1 MKLMMK
7 KFPWLI
13 LLLAPAL
20 AVAAQPR
27 SIALTIQENGHVQVS
42 ETHDLDPPDK
52 DGMIRVSPLPE
63 TLLPASVNA
72 TPLERGET
80 FEIIAQR
87 FDYDLRD
94 DAALFAAHLGQT
106 ITCRQN
112 DETSTGRLAAIPDF
126 TQFTPTLLLNGDKS
140 ATHYMPNLRAV
151 DSVDFPARASLA
163 RVPTLLWQVPP
174 SPPPPPAVQLH
185 YAAAG
190 ISWNATHEAILA
202 ADARS
207 MALTTRVRLQNRTTR
222 DYANAR
228 IRLALTEKG
237 QYAPLVPSPADPR
250 ATRAPALRY
259 SADGLLWVPE
269 RAAASATIIATYDLL
284 RPLTLPAGA
293 DLYAGLAAIPSLA
306 VSTRH
311 VYDGVRFDRFQRN
324 RRSDWNLG
332 TEFSTAV
339 ETRLVFKNETAS
351 PLPPGE
357 FRLLRGQADRALEW
371 IGTDWLP
378 PLAAGETATLNLGP
392 AAGLSGRRIRTGY
405 AEINPK
411 VSEEFF
417 EITLSNQT
425 EQDCNILVIE
435 HLYRGEKHEIAAS
448 SAEHSPG
455 AEPHTIQFDIPVKAH
470 AQKSFTYTVR
480 YTW

>member
-174 SPPPPPAVQLH
+174 PPPPP
-185 YAAAG
+185 
-190 ISWNATHEAILA
+190 
-202 ADARS
+202 
-207 MALTTRVRLQNRTTR
+207 
-222 DYANAR
+222 
-228 IRLALTEKG
+228 
-237 QYAPLVPSPADPR
+237 PPR
-250 ATRAPALRY
+250 
-259 SADGLLWVPE
+259 
-269 RAAASATIIATYDLL
+269 
-284 RPLTLPAGA
+284 
-293 DLYAGLAAIPSLA
+293 
-306 VSTRH
+306 
-311 VYDGVRFDRFQRN
+311 
-324 RRSDWNLG
+324 
-332 TEFSTAV
+332 
-339 ETRLVFKNETAS
+339 
-351 PLPPGE
+351 PP
-357 FRLLRGQADRALEW
+357 
-371 IGTDWLP
+371 P
-378 PLAAGETATLNLGP
+378 PP
-392 AAGLSGRRIRTGY
+392 
-405 AEINPK
+405 P
-411 VSEEFF
+411 
-417 EITLSNQT
+417 
-425 EQDCNILVIE
+425 
-435 HLYRGEKHEIAAS
+435 
-448 SAEHSPG
+448 P
-455 AEPHTIQFDIPVKAH
+455 
-470 AQKSFTYTVR
+470 
-480 YTW
+480 